1 MHKITIYIRNKAKCQ
16 AISSSFYQNTSIFNI
31 ANIYCKLSFGS
42 LSNECIKT
50 GTARS
55 RFFPLINIILDQKEL
70 KVNNKSTIFFVKTMN
85 SKKRGLYTHILNAVL
100 SNRT

>member
-1 MHKITIYIRNKAKCQ
+1 MAKSADQNAQDNNLHKKQLNAKQFQAALTKITTK
-16 AISSSFYQNTSIFNI
+16 FDI

-55 RFFPLINIILDQKEL
+55 RFLSLINIILDQKEL
-70 KVNNKSTIFFVKTMN
+70 KVNNKSPIFF
-85 SKKRGLYTHILNAVL
+85 SRL
-100 SNRT
+100 